1 MNIRAIYAHVMCMN
15 EHSDFLSSWSDIRTA
30 YHVARLGTLSAAA
43 AYLGI
48 HHATAIRHIDALE
61 QKLDCK
67 LFHRHPRGYVPTQA
81 GQDLLRTAGA
91 TEDQF
96 FQMASRLRGQNDRVA
111 GELVVTTL
119 TGMSPMFASIL
130 IAFQRQYPETTVSLI
145 AEERR
150 LKLEYGE
157 AHVAVRAG
165 PKPQE
170 PDNVVQPLS
179 SLLIALYAHK
189 DYVRDYGLLE
199 GSDWRKH
206 RFVSG
211 MKDGR
216 SKPFSLWE
224 DANIPPESV
233 VFRAGQMRVREDAVL
248 KGAGI
253 GFMMEVSGEN
263 HPDMVKMLPPQPEWN
278 SMLWLVTHVD
288 QHRTAKV
295 QAFLKFVKARFG
307 QDQAV

>member
-1 MNIRAIYAHVMCMN
+1 MNIRAIYAHVMCMSKHN
-15 EHSDFLSSWSDIRTA
+15 DFLSSWSDIRTA

-61 QKLDCK
+61 HKLDCK
-67 LFHRHPRGYVPTQA
+67 LFHRHPRGYVPTTA
-81 GQDLLRTAGA
+81 GQDLLRIAGA

-96 FQMASRLRGQNDRVA
+96 TQMASRLRGQNDRVA

-119 TGMSPMFASIL
+119 SGMSQAFAPIF
-130 IAFQRQYPETTVSLI
+130 IAFQRKYPEVTISHI
-145 AEERR
+145 AQERV

-179 SLLIALYAHK
+179 RLPMALYAHK
-189 DYVRDYGLLE
+189 DYVLEYGLLE

-206 RFVSG
+206 RFVTG
-211 MKDGR
+211 MKDGLR
-216 SKPFSLWE
+216 KPFGPWE

-233 VFRAGQMRVREDAVL
+233 VFRAAQMRTREDAVL
-248 KGAGI
+248 AGAGI
-253 GFMMEVSGEN
+253 GFLMQLTGES
-263 HPDMVKMLPPQPEWN
+263 HPDMVEMLPPQPEWD
-278 SMLWLVTHVD
+278 SVLWLVTHVD
-288 QHRTAKV
+288 LHRTAKV
-295 QAFLKFVKARFG
+295 QAFLKFVKAKFG
-307 QDQAV
+307 QGQPV

>member
-1 MNIRAIYAHVMCMN
+1 MKN
-15 EHSDFLSSWSDIRTA
+15 DSWSDIRTA

-43 AYLGI
+43 AYLGM

-61 QKLDCK
+61 HKLDCK

-96 FQMASRLRGQNDRVA
+96 AQMASRLRGQNDRVA

-119 TGMSPMFASIL
+119 TGMSQAFAPIL
-130 IAFQRQYPETTVSLI
+130 IAFQRKYPEITVSLI
-145 AEERR
+145 AQERR

-179 SLLIALYAHK
+179 RLPMALFAHK
-189 DYVRDYGLLE
+189 DYVKEFGMLKGRD
-199 GSDWRKH
+199 WHKH

-211 MKDGR
+211 IKDGSR
-216 SKPFSLWE
+216 KPFDAWE
-224 DANIPPESV
+224 DANIPPKAI
-233 VFRAGQMRVREDAVL
+233 VFRAAQMRTLEDAVL
-248 KGAGI
+248 AGAGI
-253 GFMMEVSGEN
+253 GFLMRITGAN
-263 HPDMVKMLPPQPEWN
+263 NPDMIEMLPPLPEWE
-278 SMLWLVTHVD
+278 SMLWLVTHID
-288 QHRTAKV
+288 LHRTAKV
-295 QAFLKFVKARFG
+295 QAFLEFVKAEFG
-307 QDQAV
+307 QCHDE